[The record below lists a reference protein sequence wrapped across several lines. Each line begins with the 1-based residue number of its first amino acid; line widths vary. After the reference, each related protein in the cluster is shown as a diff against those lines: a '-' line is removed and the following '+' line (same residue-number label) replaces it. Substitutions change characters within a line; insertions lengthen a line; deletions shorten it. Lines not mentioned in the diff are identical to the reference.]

1 MVPAVDASVWRYYV
15 ASYRKTAKM
24 EDSPFYAAFVAS
36 GAPAAALAVDY
47 PDGHVIAPH
56 RHDRAQLLYAIQG
69 VMTIEAEG
77 GRWVV
82 PPTRGVWLEADVA
95 HSVRMSG
102 AVRMCTVFVDR
113 RATAQLPTRSC
124 VLDISPLLRELIV
137 AAVDLDVGAPAR
149 SGSRDWH
156 LLRLLLQE
164 LRSLPVL
171 PLYLPMPADARLRRF
186 CDALMREPDA
196 ALTLDEWAAQL
207 HLSTRTLH
215 RQFLQQTGM
224 RLGQWRRQARLL
236 LALEHLAGGAR
247 VVDVALEHGYT
258 SQSAF
263 AAMFKKHFG
272 VSPAAFYRQQGTGEG

>member
-1 MVPAVDASVWRYYV
+1 
-15 ASYRKTAKM
+15 M
-24 EDSPFYAAFVAS
+24 EYSPFYSAFVAS

-47 PDGHVIAPH
+47 ADGHVIRPH
-56 RHDRAQLLYAIQG
+56 HHDRAQLLYAIQG
-69 VMTIEAEG
+69 VMTIEAQG

-102 AVRMCTVFVDR
+102 AVRMRTVFVDS
-113 RATAQLPTRSC
+113 RANKQLPARSC

-137 AAVDLDVGAPAR
+137 AAVEMDVTQPKR

-156 LLRLLLQE
+156 LLHLLLQE

-171 PLYLPMPADARLRRF
+171 PLYLPMPADARLRKF
-186 CDALMREPDA
+186 CDALMRQPDA
-196 ALTLDEWAAQL
+196 ALTLDEWAARL
-207 HLSTRTLH
+207 HVSTRTLH

-272 VSPAAFYRQQGTGEG
+272 VSPAAFYRQG